1 MKKVP
6 LTVCRQNGSPAK
18 KFTLIELLVSK
29 TCQTGVFL
37 SYDLKK
43 ENKKIPYYACEASAS
58 CPNGALH
65 IFRRKMLHTAEP
77 CFIRSAF
84 TLIELLVVIA
94 IIAILAAMLLP
105 ALQQARDRAKGMSC
119 VNNQKQIGVSFQQY
133 SSDNQDY
140 LPVYHDAKAN
150 REQRW
155 FRTCASY
162 LGIALNAS
170 FPKLYRCGSDNTADR
185 AKYLSYALDNM
196 YFSPSYIVNQ
206 ENGYRRDKDPA
217 TDTWVRATKINKLAS
232 VTRYV
237 TLADGGVKPGANY
250 FNWETEKQNQ
260 NLGIAQHLGKGNYT
274 HADGHV
280 STLKIPL
287 SSQLTKDK
295 NWAIYFFPDGKEFKK
310 GPIF

>member
-1 MKKVP
+1 MEKVP

-18 KFTLIELLVSK
+18 K
-29 TCQTGVFL
+29 
-37 SYDLKK
+37 
-43 ENKKIPYYACEASAS
+43 
-58 CPNGALH
+58 
-65 IFRRKMLHTAEP
+65 
-77 CFIRSAF
+77 F

-119 VNNQKQIGVSFQQY
+119 VNNQKQIVVSFQQY
-133 SSDNQDY
+133 S
-140 LPVYHDAKAN
+140 
-150 REQRW
+150 
-155 FRTCASY
+155 
-162 LGIALNAS
+162 
-170 FPKLYRCGSDNTADR
+170 SDNTADR

-217 TDTWVRATKINKLAS
+217 TDTWVRARKINRLAS

-237 TLADGGVKPGANY
+237 TLADGGVKPGTNY

-260 NLGIAQHLGKGNYT
+260 ILGIAQHLGKGNYT

-295 NWAIYFFPDGKEFKK
+295 NWAIYFFPNGKDFEN

>member
-18 KFTLIELLVSK
+18 K
-29 TCQTGVFL
+29 
-37 SYDLKK
+37 
-43 ENKKIPYYACEASAS
+43 
-58 CPNGALH
+58 
-65 IFRRKMLHTAEP
+65 
-77 CFIRSAF
+77 F

-162 LGIALNAS
+162 LGIALNAP

-217 TDTWVRATKINKLAS
+217 TDTWVRARKINRLAS

-237 TLADGGVKPGANY
+237 TLADGGVKPGTNY

-260 NLGIAQHLGKGNYT
+260 ILGIVQHLGKGNYT

-280 STLKIPL
+280 STLKISL

-295 NWAIYFFPDGKEFKK
+295 NWAIYFFPNGKDFEN